1 MDLTEEQKA
10 LILENKGVISDL
22 TELTNMVFPGEGN
35 LDGRTKEGRAVRA
48 FKGGYGQFPNC
59 VYTISRCSCKKR
71 RKGVYDCP

>member
-22 TELTNMVFPGEGN
+22 TELTNIVFPGEGN

-48 FKGGYGQFPNC
+48 FLLVMKSNMKQSMS
-59 VYTISRCSCKKR
+59 IL
-71 RKGVYDCP
+71 RKIFL